1 MSQQRLWQG
10 GGGG

>member
-10 GGGG
+10 GG

>member
-10 GGGG
+10 RG

>member
-10 GGGG
+10 GGA

>member
-10 GGGG
+10 

>member
-10 GGGG
+10 R